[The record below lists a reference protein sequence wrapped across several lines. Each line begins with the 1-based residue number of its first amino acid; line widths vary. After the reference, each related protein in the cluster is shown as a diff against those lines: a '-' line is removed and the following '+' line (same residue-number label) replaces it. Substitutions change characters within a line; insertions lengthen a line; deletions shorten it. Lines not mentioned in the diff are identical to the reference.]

1 MTTVT
6 RIERSNIRMLR
17 NEVEAALTAVGSK
30 YGIDFN
36 VGRITFAPTNF
47 RCKVTATVKSAV
59 PSSIAVVPGRTADAA
74 NLAGYGR
81 SLLGLG
87 VTDLAKFYQYGM
99 IGHKG
104 PVRFVGYSPRRHKY
118 PFSIETTRGARYKI
132 SLSMARE
139 LAKNPLAVAA

>member
-118 PFSIETTRGARYKI
+118 PFTIRTARGKTLKV
-132 SLSMARE
+132 SRE
-139 LAKNPLAVAA
+139 LAKQIAAKKVA